1 MQKQMEEKQA
11 KIGETVFSMIVN
23 NQPVAIN
30 TLIED
35 CCNEI
40 ITMQSEI
47 KLLQSKSK
55 ELHNEKDCQCGKVVA
70 LDTKFCPTCGHQFS
84 IPPEVIDISVDPSAG
99 TESEKDTNKPN
110 PLE

>member
-1 MQKQMEEKQA
+1 MEEKQA
-11 KIGETVFSMIVN
+11 KIGEMVFAMIVN

-30 TLIED
+30 TIIED

-40 ITMQSEI
+40 ITIQSEI

-55 ELHNEKDCQCGKVVA
+55 ELHNEKDCHCGKVVA

-84 IPPEVIDISVDPSAG
+84 IPPEVIDISVDSPVLNE
-99 TESEKDTNKPN
+99 TKKDTNTTN
-110 PLE
+110 PLD